1 MLLQSKQGIHQID
14 ATAARAKGTN
24 DQWKLEKKKESCAI
38 LDKKVIL
45 PVVVVVERG
54 RNKEAN
60 GKNNGNC
67 DCRLCTAERVSSGS

>member
-14 ATAARAKGTN
+14 ATAERAKGTN
-24 DQWKLEKKKESCAI
+24 DQWKLEKKKRKLCNIGQKGYIDGSSSGR
-38 LDKKVIL
+38 
-45 PVVVVVERG
+45 RG